1 MNKKEELIRLWFNMW
16 LKKQDLGIQEVF
28 EEDVL
33 YIESY
38 GPMYENIA
46 NLEQWFNDWNKK
58 NTVIEW
64 NIKNFWHKD
73 NSTIVSWY
81 FKCEFNH
88 EINSFDGISEIIW
101 NKNDKIQ
108 FLKEYACKLPNYNLY
123 KLKIL
128 A

>member
-58 NTVIEW
+58 
-64 NIKNFWHKD
+64 
-73 NSTIVSWY
+73 
-81 FKCEFNH
+81 
-88 EINSFDGISEIIW
+88 
-101 NKNDKIQ
+101 
-108 FLKEYACKLPNYNLY
+108 
-123 KLKIL
+123 IL
-128 A
+128 S